1 MTVEKPLII
10 PFFLNQEGCYRRCIF
25 CNQHVITGFKPA
37 ADLHSGLEEIVA
49 NYLATDV
56 ASAARKIQ
64 IAFYGG
70 SFTFLQLSRQNE
82 YLRCAQQFIDQ
93 GLVHSLRLSTRP
105 DSLDGTTCQRLKNF
119 GVQTVEL
126 GVQSLD
132 DGVLAACNRGHDA
145 ATAIVTTKLLKSL
158 DFETGVQLML
168 GLPGQSR
175 KSFLETVKKTIT
187 IGPDFVRIYPAVV
200 LRHTPWVACL
210 DNEGCHPLSLIEA
223 VEWCAEALCIFK
235 AAGVPV
241 VRMGL
246 HPSESLLAPGNIVA
260 GPYHPAFGELVKSY
274 LFREKVIDIFGK
286 GVLDKLSRSG
296 EGERITVSVGLH
308 RADVSVFVGHQRSN
322 LGEYYRRIKDID
334 IGWHIDHR
342 QHRGEFSCSTVQGR
356 LVDHCSIFA

>member
-10 PFFLNQEGCYRRCIF
+10 PFFLNQEGCCCRCIF
-25 CNQHVITGFKPA
+25 CNQHVITGFKLA
-37 ADLHSGLEEIVA
+37 EDLHSGLEEVVG
-49 NYLATDV
+49 NYLANV
-56 ASAARKIQ
+56 SSAARKVQ

-70 SFTFLQLSRQNE
+70 SFTSLQLSRQNE
-82 YLRCAQQFIDQ
+82 YLRCGRQFIHQ

-105 DSLDGTTCQRLKNF
+105 DSLDGATCLRLKKF

-132 DGVLAACNRGHDA
+132 DMVLATCNRGHDA
-145 ATAIVTTKLLKSL
+145 ATAVATTQLLKSL

-175 KSFLETVKKTIT
+175 KSFQETVKKTIA

-200 LRHTPWVACL
+200 LSHTPWAACL
-210 DNEGCHPLSLIEA
+210 DNKGYHPLSLTEA
-223 VEWCAEALCIFK
+223 VEWCAEALRIFK
-235 AAGVPV
+235 VAGVPV

-274 LFREKVIDIFGK
+274 LFREKVIDILGK
-286 GVLDKLSRSG
+286 GVLDRQSRSG
-296 EGERITVSVGLH
+296 KGQRISVSVGLH
-308 RADVSVFVGHQRSN
+308 KADVSAFVGHQRSN
-322 LGEYYRRIKDID
+322 LCEYYRRLKGID

-342 QHRGEFSCSTVQGR
+342 QHREEFSCTTDQGR
-356 LVDHCSIFA
+356 LLDHCSVFV